1 LATARALAG
10 DGAEVVVTGRDPAKL
25 AAVDPTVATAEHV
38 DGTSES
44 DVAAFFARVGGFEH
58 LVLAFSPG
66 VIGRGPLRETP
77 IADIRAA
84 FDGKVARLSVC
95 DPGSVRTAHRPR
107 AVRQPCAG
115 APSLQRSGAPAAPAS
130 QAAPCW
136 YRRSTSGPASP
147 GMSRLTS

>member
-1 LATARALAG
+1 
-10 DGAEVVVTGRDPAKL
+10 
-25 AAVDPTVATAEHV
+25 
-38 DGTSES
+38 
-44 DVAAFFARVGGFEH
+44 VAAFLARVGAFEH

-77 IADIRAA
+77 VADIRAA
-84 FDGKVARLSVC
+84 FDGKLIAYLFAIQHS
-95 DPGSVRTAHRPR
+95 GRTDHSPR

-115 APSLQRSGAPAAPAS
+115 APSLQRSGAPAAPVS

-136 YRRSTSGPASP
+136 YRRSTSGPVSP